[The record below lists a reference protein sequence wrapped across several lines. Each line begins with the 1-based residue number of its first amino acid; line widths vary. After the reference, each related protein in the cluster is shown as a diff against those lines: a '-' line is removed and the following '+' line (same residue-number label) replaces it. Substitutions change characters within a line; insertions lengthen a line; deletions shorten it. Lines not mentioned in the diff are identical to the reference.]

1 MKSLDGKSVI
11 LGVSGSI
18 AAYKIAYLA
27 SSLKKKGCDVHVIMT
42 KNACQFITPVTFETL
57 TGNKCMVDTFDRDF
71 EFDVA
76 HVSLAKKADLI
87 MIAPATANMIAKLAN
102 GIADDMLTTTVL
114 AAKCPKFVSPAM
126 NTAMYENPVTMDNID
141 KLAKYGYAIIEPA
154 VGMLACSDE
163 GKGKM
168 PEPQL
173 LEKYILER
181 IGTKQDL
188 AGKKVLV
195 TAGPTLESIDP
206 VRFVSNHS
214 SGKMGYALAEVC
226 ALRGADVTLVSGPTS
241 ITASKN
247 IRIVDVKNAEQ
258 MFDSVMRNFDDSD
271 IVFMSAAVAD
281 YTPVSTSAQKIKK
294 QSGNISLEM
303 KRTKDILKEMGSRKK
318 GQFICG
324 FSMETENLIENSRAK
339 LKNKNADMIIA
350 NSLTTAGAGF
360 GSDTNVVTIITDDN
374 AESLPM
380 MSKSDVAGSIIDHV
394 IKML

>member
-141 KLAKYGYAIIEPA
+141 KLAKYGYEIIEPA
-154 VGMLACSDE
+154 VGMLACNDE

-271 IVFMSAAVAD
+271 IVFMAAAVAD